1 MMVGLRGLRGG
12 LAAALVLFAAPA
24 ATVAAVGFSV
34 TAAYAQTVSSIGVEG
49 NRRIEADTVRS
60 YFKPGPSGR
69 LDNAAVDEGLKALI
83 NTGLFSDVRIE
94 HRGGRLYPGDGNQRD
109 ASPVTDSSRQQE
121 DHVRSRQQN
130 QGDGSGC
137 EREQRRGRR
146 HAATVSP
153 GTERVS
159 IDYLPGALAGNPILE

>member
-1 MMVGLRGLRGG
+1 MPGDELQV
-12 LAAALVLFAAPA
+12 AAPEQCA
-24 ATVAAVGFSV
+24 DAQVDQVRRAAVAKQGK
-34 TAAYAQTVSSIGVEG
+34 GD
-49 NRRIEADTVRS
+49 RRRGDDRAE
-60 YFKPGPSGR
+60 SGGR
-69 LDNAAVDEGLKALI
+69 YEDEY
-83 NTGLFSDVRIE
+83 
-94 HRGGRLYPGDGNQRD
+94 RGGRLYPGDRNQRD

-130 QGDGSGC
+130 QGDGSGR

-159 IDYLPGALAGNPILE
+159 TDYLPGALAANPILE